1 MREPTILD
9 YALLTILALIWS
21 SAFFNIK
28 IATYSYGPVMIAF
41 LRIFF
46 GAIPVVGLCLIKKIK
61 IEAFSKDWYWFALIG
76 VVNLVIPFF
85 LIAYGVQKVQSN
97 LAAILMA
104 TTPLSATVLA
114 HFFTQNEKINFT
126 KFFGVLMGFSG
137 IVFLFSDKFL
147 INEENFISAVF
158 ILVGSTFY
166 VIGGLLTLKISN
178 KKNENVTSSILIWA
192 TIFIL
197 PISIILYYL
206 NPTDAFVFIDDL
218 HFSHRLDS
226 TLSLIYNS
234 LMSLS
239 PWRKGPFSL
248 FDITINAEWK
258 SNLKWDRLKP
268 VFPLLKNKRIIDI
281 GCGNGYYMYRM
292 LAHDPSFVM
301 GVDPSDLTFFQ
312 FYAIQKYLEDKRLS
326 YLPIGWQSLGCFDAY
341 FDVVF
346 CMGVLYHCKSPADLI
361 SMCRSVCKRDGVLVF
376 ETLIIDGDDDMA
388 LCPKDRYAKMPN
400 VHFIPTVPCL
410 LNWLKS
416 GGFSSAEVISNE
428 WTSTNEQRI
437 TEWTFPHSL
446 SNCLD
451 SENSRLTVE
460 GYPAPKRVVVLATL
474 K

>member
-1 MREPTILD
+1 MREPKLID
-9 YALLTILALIWS
+9 YFLLTFLSLIWA

-46 GAIPVVGLCLIKKIK
+46 GAIPVVGLCLFKKIK

-114 HFFTQNEKINFT
+114 HFFTKNEKINFI
-126 KFFGVLMGFSG
+126 KVFGVLIGFSG

-197 PISIILYYL
+197 PISILLYFI
-206 NPTDAFVFIDDL
+206 NPLEAFNFVGDL

-226 TLSLIYNS
+226 TIALIYLGTVPTGIAWL
-234 LMSLS
+234 LMFRILKNNGLVFQAQVAYLI
-239 PWRKGPFSL
+239 PIFGIILGYL
-248 FDITINAEWK
+248 FLNELITSKVLIALIAVIIGIYLVKK
-258 SNLKWDRLKP
+258 SNKINI
-268 VFPLLKNKRIIDI
+268 VT
-281 GCGNGYYMYRM
+281 G
-292 LAHDPSFVM
+292 
-301 GVDPSDLTFFQ
+301 
-312 FYAIQKYLEDKRLS
+312 
-326 YLPIGWQSLGCFDAY
+326 
-341 FDVVF
+341 
-346 CMGVLYHCKSPADLI
+346 
-361 SMCRSVCKRDGVLVF
+361 
-376 ETLIIDGDDDMA
+376 
-388 LCPKDRYAKMPN
+388 
-400 VHFIPTVPCL
+400 
-410 LNWLKS
+410 
-416 GGFSSAEVISNE
+416 
-428 WTSTNEQRI
+428 
-437 TEWTFPHSL
+437 
-446 SNCLD
+446 
-451 SENSRLTVE
+451 
-460 GYPAPKRVVVLATL
+460 
-474 K
+474 